1 MNTEFWNKFEQL
13 CEMSGKTPT
22 GVVRAVGL
30 SSGNP
35 SAWRAGRVPGM
46 VVINKLAAYFGV
58 APAYFVG
65 MDGEKEKSPAQE
77 GAELSEEETRLL
89 EAFRLLSDPER
100 ALILRQV
107 SGLVREK

>member
-1 MNTEFWNKFEQL
+1 MNTEFWSKFTEL

-65 MDGEKEKSPAQE
+65 MEGEKEKSPAPE
-77 GAELSEEETRLL
+77 GAELSEEETMLL
-89 EAFRLLSDPER
+89 EAFRSLSASER

-107 SGLVREK
+107 SGLVRER

>member
-1 MNTEFWNKFEQL
+1 MNTEFWNKFTEL
-13 CEMSGKTPT
+13 CEKNGKTPT
-22 GVVRAVGL
+22 GVVRAIGL

-46 VVINKLAAYFGV
+46 GVINKLAAYFGV

-65 MDGEKEKSPAQE
+65 LEDEKEKSPAPE
-77 GAELSEEETRLL
+77 GAELSEEETMLL
-89 EAFRLLSDPER
+89 EAFRSLSASER

>member
-46 VVINKLAAYFGV
+46 GVINKIATYFGV
-58 APAYFVG
+58 TPAYFMG
-65 MDGEKEKSPAQE
+65 LEGEKEKSPAPE

-107 SGLVREK
+107 SGLVRKK